1 MGILQIT
8 EESSLLTIGQTCVI
22 RGVGC
27 SGIGHGYHEAYDA
40 IRNKY
45 GVPSVSLIR
54 DACME
59 GFSSRGT
66 VRGCDIYIYKMPWL
80 HNPSCPREY
89 IPAHYLVYPK
99 VAIAYARGLGGLQH
113 VMAPVY
119 IVCKDIIID
128 EETTCEH
135 IINIF
140 EYDGENV
147 DIKKTYL
154 HNYQPTDPETV
165 CRINGYPDAETAI
178 RAYLRAYCDPIQ
190 TEDSD
195 QEIF

>member
-66 VRGCDIYIYKMPWL
+66 VRGCDIYIYIR
-80 HNPSCPREY
+80 C
-89 IPAHYLVYPK
+89 
-99 VAIAYARGLGGLQH
+99 RGCTIQVVPGS
-113 VMAPVY
+113 
-119 IVCKDIIID
+119 I
-128 EETTCEH
+128 
-135 IINIF
+135 
-140 EYDGENV
+140 
-147 DIKKTYL
+147 YL
-154 HNYQPTDPETV
+154 HITLY
-165 CRINGYPDAETAI
+165 I
-178 RAYLRAYCDPIQ
+178 RK
-190 TEDSD
+190 
-195 QEIF
+195 